1 MTWGLMHTMTTE
13 PQVTIC
19 PPFKKSADLKLR
31 VAADSSIRLTTQT
44 ALEAPVKPSLVPPA
58 RNDRRTANERVEA
71 ALRAE
76 AVSVALAQPHRGG
89 SDDPRLAFA
98 LGRFC
103 DRVWPNDSQFADA
116 MHRAGASYAAEV
128 RAVLVAKGFHV
139 VGCGSENPPP
149 PPPKDNPTRKEIEAM
164 RAVIYGLER
173 TLERADELLRGV
185 MDLCPR
191 AMVRLCFD
199 HEDPSIYDRD
209 VLKRGLYRL
218 ALHYGHRKIGVN
230 RP

>member
-1 MTWGLMHTMTTE
+1 MHTMTTE
-13 PQVTIC
+13 PHVTIC

-103 DRVWPNDSQFADA
+103 DRAWPNDSQFADA

-128 RAVLVAKGFHV
+128 RAVRVARGFHV
-139 VGCGSENPPP
+139 VGSEREQGRTPNSDDASPE
-149 PPPKDNPTRKEIEAM
+149 EIDAM
-164 RAVIYGLER
+164 RATIYGLER
-173 TLERADELLRGV
+173 TLERADDLLRGV
-185 MDLCPR
+185 MDRCPR

-199 HEDPSIYDRD
+199 HEDPSIYDTD
-209 VLKRGLYRL
+209 VLKHGLYRL
-218 ALHYGHRKIGVN
+218 ALHYGHRG
-230 RP
+230 RSQRA